1 MPSRVIRSLACA
13 VVVLGT
19 VVGTRPALAQPT
31 LLKQSA
37 ENMLMGPL
45 DALVAPYTAWQT
57 LQMNMEPDMPTGGK
71 VFTNLIGIPY
81 NWGTYIVLG
90 GFRFAAGVFGIP
102 IGLALWPVNEF
113 HPVHVGPLFD
123 TSEAGALVDAK
134 TPVMDF
140 KFGGRWLTAR

>member
-1 MPSRVIRSLACA
+1 MLSRVIRSLACA
-13 VVVLGT
+13 VVVLGA
-19 VVGTRPALAQPT
+19 VFAARPAMAQPK
-31 LLKQSA
+31 LLKQST

-57 LQMNMEPDMPTGGK
+57 LQLNMEPDMSTGGK
-71 VFTNLIGIPY
+71 IFTNTIGFPY

-102 IGLALWPVNEF
+102 LGLALWPVNEYR
-113 HPVHVGPLFD
+113 PVHVGPLFD
-123 TSEAGALVDAK
+123 TSEAGALVDKK
-134 TPVMDF
+134 TSVLDF